1 MFSWVFD
8 YFRTS
13 SSEHMGMGGSATL
26 MGDILMLLTR
36 VLIAVVILVVIVGIC
51 AWIKTYFLD
60 SNQGLAQS
68 MNRDPMLKT
77 ILVTGAVILAIVTVL
92 SVYYGPPGNL
102 ASVQAGSLYYG
113 TGNLFNIY
121 GLLKFIIDI
130 LVLATIAS
138 LILAA
143 FSYLK
148 GKGIATS
155 SMLPLV
161 PNLEPDSDQPSDP
174 APELEP
180 TKPKTRSVTAKT
192 KEPSD
197 FDDQV

>member
-1 MFSWVFD
+1 MFD

-51 AWIKTYFLD
+51 AWIKTNFSD
-60 SNQGLAQS
+60 SKQS
-68 MNRDPMLKT
+68 LVQSINRDPMLKT
-77 ILVTGAVILAIVTVL
+77 ILVTGAVILVIATVM
-92 SVYYGPPGNL
+92 SVYYGPPGNQV
-102 ASVQAGSLYYG
+102 SMQAGSLYYG
-113 TGNLFNIY
+113 TGNLFNIN
-121 GLLKFIIDI
+121 GLLMFIIDI

-143 FSYLK
+143 FSYLR
-148 GKGIATS
+148 GKGMATPS
-155 SMLPLV
+155 LLPPV
-161 PNLEPDSDQPSDP
+161 SNLEADSDRTSDP
-174 APELEP
+174 APEIEP
-180 TKPKTRSVTAKT
+180 ARPRTRSVTAKT